1 MSRDAVWY
9 TDIRKQG
16 NTKPRNKKRNEEIKM
31 KKTTEKPNKTY
42 PVEIY
47 FELGEVACP
56 YHLELT
62 DRQVRMFWEDVAG
75 ETIPSDVEICEV
87 IQTEKDWDYI
97 ADAAA
102 EHLFNFICN
111 NKKLDAL
118 MAEACA

>member
-1 MSRDAVWY
+1 
-9 TDIRKQG
+9 
-16 NTKPRNKKRNEEIKM
+16 M

-75 ETIPSDVEICEV
+75 ETISSDVEICEV

>member
-1 MSRDAVWY
+1 
-9 TDIRKQG
+9 
-16 NTKPRNKKRNEEIKM
+16 M
-31 KKTTEKPNKTY
+31 KKTTENPNKTY

-47 FELGEVACP
+47 FELGEVAYP
-56 YHLELT
+56 YHMELT

-102 EHLFNFICN
+102 EHLITSNFMLKI
-111 NKKLDAL
+111 LSGVIV
-118 MAEACA
+118 